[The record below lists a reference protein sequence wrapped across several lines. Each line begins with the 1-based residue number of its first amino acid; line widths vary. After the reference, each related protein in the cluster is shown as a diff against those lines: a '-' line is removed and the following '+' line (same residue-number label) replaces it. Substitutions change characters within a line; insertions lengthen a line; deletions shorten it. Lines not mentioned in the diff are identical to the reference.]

1 MRVHFRRREKTAL
14 QLVSRR
20 LANIATALVDAAAI
34 GLPAAPAHADDRIPL
49 GGGAGILVN
58 GDALCTLTTI
68 GTNPKGD
75 LLGFTSAHCGGPG
88 AVGAVETAKERGNVG
103 TMVSGND
110 GLDYAVIQF
119 DKAKV
124 LPQAN
129 FGGFAING
137 IGPDPASGQIACKQG
152 RTTGN
157 ACGVTR
163 GPGQDPGTILMQVC
177 GQPGDSG
184 APVTVNDQLVGMIH
198 GAFSEN
204 LPVCV
209 TKYIPLHTPAVVQSI
224 NADLADL
231 QAKNRPGAGFVP
243 VSP

>member
-1 MRVHFRRREKTAL
+1 LQTMRRRLLRAAAALIITTVTAL
-14 QLVSRR
+14 
-20 LANIATALVDAAAI
+20 N
-34 GLPAAPAHADDRIPL
+34 GAPARADDRVPL
-49 GGGAGILVN
+49 GGGAGIIVN
-58 GDALCTLTTI
+58 GDTLCTLTTI
-68 GTNPKGD
+68 GTDSKGE
-75 LLGFTSAHCGGPG
+75 LIGFTSAHCGGPG
-88 AVGAVETAKERGNVG
+88 APVMVESAKDRGALG
-103 TMVSGND
+103 TMVAGND
-110 GLDYAVIQF
+110 ALDYAVIQF
-119 DKAKV
+119 DRARV
-124 LPQAN
+124 APVAN

-137 IGPDPASGQIACKQG
+137 IGPDPAFGQVACKQG

-157 ACGVTR
+157 SCGVTW

-204 LPVCV
+204 LPVCI

-231 QAKNRPGAGFVP
+231 AAKNRPGAGFVP
-243 VSP
+243 VPA

>member
-1 MRVHFRRREKTAL
+1 MQTTY
-14 QLVSRR
+14 RR
-20 LANIATALVDAAAI
+20 LPCLAAALVTAASV
-34 GLPAAPAHADDRIPL
+34 GLAVVPGVPARADDKLPL
-49 GGGAGILVN
+49 GGGAGIIVN
-58 GDALCTLTTI
+58 GDTLCTLTTI
-68 GTNPKGD
+68 GTDGKGE
-75 LLGFTSAHCGGPG
+75 LIGFTSAHCGGPG
-88 AVGAVETAKERGNVG
+88 APVVVESAKARGAVG
-103 TMVSGND
+103 TMVAGND

-119 DKAKV
+119 DPAKV
-124 LPQAN
+124 IPVAN

-137 IGPDPASGQIACKQG
+137 IGPDPAFGQIACKQG

-157 ACGVTR
+157 SCGVTW

-243 VSP
+243 VPA

>member
-1 MRVHFRRREKTAL
+1 MQSRC
-14 QLVSRR
+14 RR
-20 LANIATALVDAAAI
+20 LLGLTAALVTACAVGPA
-34 GLPAAPAHADDRIPL
+34 GLHSALARADDRVPL
-49 GGGAGILVN
+49 GGGAGIIVN
-58 GDALCTLTTI
+58 GDTLCTLTTI
-68 GTNPKGD
+68 GTDAKGE
-75 LLGFTSAHCGGPG
+75 LIGFPSAHCGGPG
-88 AVGAVETAKERGNVG
+88 APVVVESAKDRGTMG
-103 TMVSGND
+103 TMVAGND

-124 LPQAN
+124 APVAN
-129 FGGFAING
+129 FGGFAIDG
-137 IGPDPASGQIACKQG
+137 VGPDPAFGQVACKQG

-157 ACGVTR
+157 SCGVTW

>member
-1 MRVHFRRREKTAL
+1 L
-14 QLVSRR
+14 QTTSRR
-20 LANIATALVDAAAI
+20 LFQFAAVVVVLAYPV
-34 GLPAAPAHADDRIPL
+34 GLSGAPARADDRIPL
-49 GGGAGILVN
+49 GGGAGIIVN
-58 GDALCTLTTI
+58 GDTLCTLTTI
-68 GTNPKGD
+68 GTDPKGD
-75 LLGFTSAHCGGPG
+75 LIGFTSAHCGGPG
-88 AVGAVETAKERGNVG
+88 APVVAEAANERGSVG

-110 GLDYAVIQF
+110 ALDYAVIQF

-124 LPQAN
+124 APQAD

-137 IGPDPASGQIACKQG
+137 IGPDPAAGQIACKQG

-157 ACGVTR
+157 SCGVTW

-243 VSP
+243 IAP